1 MQPTKFH
8 IASTTYRSILP
19 VPPSVGPTI
28 SLELDV
34 EDGEVENYEVRE
46 SASRMLS
53 ECILFLMVAHVS

>member
-1 MQPTKFH
+1 MQPTNFH

-46 SASRMLS
+46 SAVTTFGP
-53 ECILFLMVAHVS
+53 ECCRNAFCFL